1 MNKKKSLSQLKLPSR
16 TADLL
21 IEDVCARAR
30 HSFGYFRRLIRPSM
44 KWDWW
49 VGEVADHVQAFH
61 SDLVAGRRPKLAL
74 MAPPQHGK
82 SWTATDFMAWLA
94 GKDPNLKTIF
104 ASYSDE
110 LGVRTNLDLQRIIRS
125 PRYAAIFGRTR
136 IGLSSWQ
143 CNSSL
148 IEFVDY
154 AGSFRNTTVS
164 GAINGLEL
172 HLGVIDDPVK
182 GRQEANSRLIRDTT
196 WSWFTDDFL
205 GRFAANAGL
214 LVIMTRW
221 HVDDML
227 GRAIEQL
234 PGFKVLRY
242 PAIAEEDEPHRE
254 KGQALFPALKPL
266 DFLMSRKAALTQAS
280 WEALY
285 QQNPIIVGGGEL
297 PIDKLKTILFWDR
310 SKVVASVRYWDK
322 AASEDL
328 VGAFT
333 AGCLMHKLHDGR
345 IIIEHM
351 ERGRWSVLDR
361 EVRIKKLTE
370 NDSISYKNY
379 QVWVEQEPGSGGRE
393 SAEHTIRNLAGYRVY
408 PDKVTGSKK
417 VRAEPFA
424 AQVQNGNVSLVAGHW
439 VQNFVDE
446 CEAWPNA
453 KFKDQV
459 DAAAGAFNKLVSSTS
474 YNLNYRDWAY

>member
-1 MNKKKSLSQLKLPSR
+1 M
-16 TADLL
+16 
-21 IEDVCARAR
+21 
-30 HSFGYFRRLIRPSM
+30 RPGM
-44 KWDWW
+44 KWGWW
-49 VGEVADHVQAFH
+49 VADVAVHLEAFYY
-61 SDLVAGRRPKLAL
+61 DLVAGRRPKLAL

-82 SWTATDFMAWLA
+82 SWAATDLISWLA
-94 GKDPNLKTIF
+94 GKDPNMKIIF

-125 PRYAAIFGRTR
+125 PRYAAVFGRTR
-136 IGLSSWQ
+136 IGLPGWQ

-154 AGSFRNTTVS
+154 AGSFRNTTVY
-164 GAINGLEL
+164 GAVNGLEL
-172 HLGVIDDPVK
+172 NLGVIDDPVK
-182 GRQEANSRLIRDTT
+182 GRQEANSKLIRDTT

-205 GRFAANAGL
+205 GRFADNAGL

-221 HVDDML
+221 HIDDML

-242 PAIAEEDEPHRE
+242 PALAEEDEPHRE
-254 KGQALFPALKPL
+254 KGQALFPILKPL
-266 DFLMSRKAALTQAS
+266 DFLMWRKDVLTQAS

-297 PIDKLKTILFWDR
+297 PIEKLKTIQIWER

-322 AASEDL
+322 AASDDSES
-328 VGAFT
+328 GAFT
-333 AGCLMHKLHDGR
+333 AGCLMHKLVDGR
-345 IIIEHM
+345 IIIEDM

-361 EVRIKKLTE
+361 EARIKRCAE
-370 NDSISYKNY
+370 NDGKNCKNY
-379 QVWVEQEPGSGGRE
+379 QVWIEQEPGSGGKE

-424 AQVQNGNVSLVAGHW
+424 AQVQNGNVWLVAGHW
-439 VQNFVDE
+439 VHNFLDE

-459 DAAAGAFNKLVSSTS
+459 DAAAGAFNKLVASTS
-474 YNLNYRDWAY
+474 YNTNYREWAY